1 MHCRIIYCNDGFCDL
16 TGFSRAEVM
25 QKSCRVEFLYGQNT
39 FPQAVQQLNAA
50 IENQT
55 DANIELLLYK
65 KDGKGCSKVLR
76 LHLLLIY
83 FTTASCCILKSKKN
97 LTLYCLAL

>member
-1 MHCRIIYCNDGFCDL
+1 MLKPIITVHHWFVLDKNFLIANAVHCRIIYCNDGFCDL

-39 FPQAVQQLNAA
+39 FPQAVQQLNSA

-65 KDGKGCSKVLR
+65 KDGKGCSNVLR
-76 LHLLLIY
+76 L
-83 FTTASCCILKSKKN
+83 
-97 LTLYCLAL
+97 